1 VFLFSLCL
9 GIVIEAIKRL
19 LKPEDIED
27 IELLLYVGIV
37 GLLIKY
43 KDLKKKLL
51 LFFYFL
57 LINN

>member
-19 LKPEDIED
+19 FKPEDIED

-43 KDLKKKLL
+43 KDLKKNYYCFL
-51 LFFYFL
+51 FL

>member
-51 LFFYFL
+51 SFFYFL

>member
-1 VFLFSLCL
+1 M
-9 GIVIEAIKRL
+9 IEAIKRL

-43 KDLKKKLL
+43 KDLKKKIIIIF
-51 LFFYFL
+51 LFF
-57 LINN
+57 INK

>member
-1 VFLFSLCL
+1 M
-9 GIVIEAIKRL
+9 IEAIKRL

-43 KDLKKKLL
+43 IDLKKKLL

>member
-1 VFLFSLCL
+1 M
-9 GIVIEAIKRL
+9 IEAIKRL

-51 LFFYFL
+51 SFFYFL

>member
-1 VFLFSLCL
+1 VFLISLCL

-19 LKPEDIED
+19 FKPEDIED

-43 KDLKKKLL
+43 KDL
-51 LFFYFL
+51 
-57 LINN
+57 